1 MREICIDANVIVKL
15 PLKGEPFRAKARAL
29 IKECGAKKIVL
40 IAPPLLESEVDSII
54 AKRVF
59 DGKLSK
65 SEAKMIYTAL
75 DKMPVRI
82 QTAPGLRR
90 RARELALQLNQR
102 YVYDCT
108 YAALAELR
116 GCDFWTADRRFHEA
130 AKTVL
135 PFVKF
140 LLDYS
145 GL

>member
-15 PLKGEPFRAKARAL
+15 PLKGEPFRAKARAP
-29 IKECGAKKIVL
+29 IKECGAKKIVI

-59 DGKLSK
+59 EGKLSK
-65 SEAKMIYTAL
+65 AEARKIYATL

-82 QTAPGLRR
+82 QTVPDLRC

-116 GCDFWTADRRFHEA
+116 ECDFWTADRQFHEA
-130 AKTVL
+130 AKTILSFVRFL
-135 PFVKF
+135 P
-140 LLDYS
+140 DYS